1 MKKKMLALML
11 LFMIPAPMFTDAV
24 KATAPASEE
33 TTSETQT
40 ATEPTKKL
48 QNLKATKLDTD
59 IVSSA
64 DLDNQTWLI
73 NEVARQIPDKTIGT
87 TMTFGDLKA
96 ITTISLNNNPNVT
109 GSIPAGI
116 QYFSNLTVLSLYEN
130 NLSGEIPPELGSL
143 SNLEQLN
150 IRDNKLTG
158 QIPKELGNLTN
169 LRSELN
175 LANNQLTGSIPSEL
189 GNLTSFTGAM
199 AFSGNPL
206 TGKIPDSFKQLT
218 KTSSFQFQQTQ
229 LTGVFPLELLQSVAV
244 TYLDVSY
251 TQLVSPVQTPAKG
264 NFTQTISNNQLAVSV
279 KPTIYKGENDT
290 TFKPFDSASSMYSE
304 FKLINKQAQNAE
316 VALYDSHTVQIVDN
330 AKNQI
335 VYDGPISPTVTLD
348 LTDTSNQFTFY
359 LDGATQNTAALG
371 QVNVISNIVQPADF
385 DNQKWLMDEIERQ
398 IPDKKIGAT
407 MTFDDLKQITVI
419 QMYSSGSTGHIPS
432 GIQYLTELTELT
444 VSNSKLTGSIP
455 ASIGSLSHLT
465 RLQLGGNQL
474 QGEIPETI
482 GNLTNLES
490 LYLNNNQLT
499 GSIPSSI
506 GNLENLVALYLYE
519 NQLSGTLPSSLGNLT
534 SLYNLLLNNNNL
546 SGELPEELGNLTQ
559 LRTAF
564 LNDNHFSGEIPT
576 SFASSATMQVVTLE
590 NNDFIGII
598 PSQLYKLPYWSI
610 NNNQV
615 TLNSASPLDNITS
628 SGGDT
633 RYENTFL
640 TNSKLAGISSTITDA
655 KTITPFN
662 PASDTYFDLHYT
674 NDGSTREELNTAHQV
689 TIINTD
695 TSKVVYEG
703 TMNSDASFTQVGTA
717 NYQVILDNAP
727 ENPNNTIN
735 ITVQQKALTLTSVP
749 DFLNFGT
756 QKIASSTQTYQ
767 RADADWEIVVDDNRK
782 AKHDW
787 TLTASLAAPMKGT
800 NGQILADGLIYKD
813 SNGTETPLTQQA
825 LAVYNYHPTEDT
837 PDTTKIQWAY
847 DEGILLKVKAGEAY
861 AQEYQGQVEWSL
873 VDAP

>member
-33 TTSETQT
+33 TISETQT
-40 ATEPTKKL
+40 ATEPTKKA
-48 QNLKATKLDTD
+48 QSLKTTKLDTD

-64 DLDNQTWLI
+64 DLGNQTWLI
-73 NEVARQIPDKTIGT
+73 NEVARQIPAKTIGT
-87 TMTFGDLKA
+87 TLTFGDLKT

-109 GSIPAGI
+109 GSIPPGI

-169 LRSELN
+169 LRSELS

-218 KTSSFQFQQTQ
+218 KTSSFQFQRTQ
-229 LTGVFPLELLQSVAV
+229 LTGVFPLELLQSAAV

-251 TQLVSPVQTPAKG
+251 TQLVSPVETPAKG

-290 TFKPFDSASSMYSE
+290 TFKPFDSASPMNSE

-335 VYDGPISPTVTLD
+335 VYDGPISPAVTLD
-348 LTDTSNQFTFY
+348 LNGTSNQFTFY

-385 DNQKWLMDEIERQ
+385 DNQTWLMDEIERQ
-398 IPDKKIGAT
+398 IPDKKIGST
-407 MTFDDLKQITVI
+407 MTFDDLKQITKI
-419 QMYSSGSTGHIPS
+419 ELYSTSYTGHIPS

-444 VSNSKLTGSIP
+444 IANSKLTGSIP
-455 ASIGSLSHLT
+455 ASIGNLNHLT
-465 RLQLGGNQL
+465 SLILASNQL
-474 QGEIPETI
+474 QGEIPESI
-482 GNLTNLES
+482 GSLINVTVLNLS
-490 LYLNNNQLT
+490 NNQLT
-499 GSIPSSI
+499 GTIPPSI
-506 GNLENLVALYLYE
+506 GNLENMLALYLNG

-534 SLYNLLLNNNNL
+534 SLFNLLLYDNNL
-546 SGELPEELGNLTQ
+546 SGELPEELGNLVQ
-559 LRTAF
+559 LRAAF

-576 SFASSATMQVVTLE
+576 NFAASATVQSVILD

-598 PSQLYKLPYWSI
+598 PSQLYKLSYWTI

-615 TLNSASPLDNITS
+615 TINSASPLDNLTS

-655 KTITPFN
+655 KNITPFN

-695 TSKVVYEG
+695 TNKVVYEG
-703 TMNSDASFTQVGTA
+703 TMDPDASFTQVGTV

-787 TLTASLAAPMKGT
+787 ALTASIAAPMKGT

-813 SNGTETPLTQQA
+813 SNGTETPLTKQA

-837 PDTTKIQWAY
+837 PDTTKIKWAD